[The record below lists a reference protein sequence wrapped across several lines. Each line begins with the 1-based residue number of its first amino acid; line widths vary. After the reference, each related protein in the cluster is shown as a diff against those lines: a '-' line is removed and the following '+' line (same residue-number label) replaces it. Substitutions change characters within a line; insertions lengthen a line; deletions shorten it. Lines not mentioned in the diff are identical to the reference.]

1 MRKSVEIKLALILSL
16 RDRKDKIFG
25 LCITIW
31 SATGRRLD
39 TSSWLGF
46 RVDTIPTKV
55 VGQGG
60 RGKWDSDQPD
70 QDEAILNPRLVS
82 QNHPKVETF
91 VHNRQQNVT
100 LPDLIFTVPKILS
113 FVKKKMGA
121 CYRFSGQEIYW

>member
-1 MRKSVEIKLALILSL
+1 MHYYLVCNWKASGHIQLGVGGIQGRHNS
-16 RDRKDKIFG
+16 DKG
-25 LCITIW
+25 GT
-31 SATGRRLD
+31 
-39 TSSWLGF
+39 
-46 RVDTIPTKV
+46 
-55 VGQGG
+55 GQGG